1 MLAPHME
8 SQHSCLLSM
17 ATEGDLGS
25 RMSAPGSCVCGWTVI
40 WLPAAAAAASCCAA
54 ATLSIA

>member
-17 ATEGDLGS
+17 TAQGDLCS
-25 RMSAPGSCVCGWTVI
+25 CMSAPGSCVCSWTVI
-40 WLPAAAAAASCCAA
+40 WPHAAAASCCAA